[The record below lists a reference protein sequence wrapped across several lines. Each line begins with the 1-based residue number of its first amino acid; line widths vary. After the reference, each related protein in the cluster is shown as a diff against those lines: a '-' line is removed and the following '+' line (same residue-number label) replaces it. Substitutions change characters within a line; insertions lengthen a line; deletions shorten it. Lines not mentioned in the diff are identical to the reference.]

1 MSGGF
6 AIAIAWP
13 ETVCRGTGSWYDVPM
28 SILGIRKAGYY
39 KVGHAAVVLVNSQ
52 SKVCYYFDFGRYLTP
67 IGMGRVRSAKSDHD
81 LQIRSKAT
89 VSTCGTHITN
99 ISEIL
104 TELNANPSTHGEGA
118 LVASVT
124 PVDFVRSYALA
135 HRLQSQNFIAYGPFI
150 YSGTNCSRF
159 VNKVIIAGS
168 TSRKIRNS
176 LRFPLMLTP
185 TPLWNVKA
193 LGQTVKLV
201 KSPSGDARNKNW
213 TPPRGALF
221 LDGIGSG
228 SWFEFRAISQNQC
241 TVRRYSSLG
250 DLECEGVFSSDID
263 CLEGSVPSLV
273 LYPSDCQRVR
283 VKIQDDVVVNLT
295 RVQSQSFC

>member
-39 KVGHAAVVLVNSQ
+39 KVGHAAVVLVNPQSQ
-52 SKVCYYFDFGRYLTP
+52 LCHYYDFGRYLTP
-67 IGMGRVRSAKSDHD
+67 IGMGRVRSAKSDHN
-81 LQIRSKAT
+81 LKIISKAT

-104 TELNANPSTHGEGA
+104 TELNANPSTHGEGT

-124 PVDFVRSYALA
+124 PVDFERSSAFA

-159 VNKVIIAGS
+159 VNKVILAGS
-168 TSRKIRNS
+168 TSRKTRNS
-176 LRFPLMLTP
+176 LRFPPRLTP
-185 TPLWNVKA
+185 TPLWNVQA
-193 LGQTVKLV
+193 LGQTVKLM
-201 KSPSGDARNKNW
+201 KSSSGDARKKNW
-213 TPPRGALF
+213 TPPRGALY

-228 SWFEFRAISQNQC
+228 SWFEFRAIAQSKC
-241 TVRRYSSLG
+241 TVRRYSSMG
-250 DLECEGVFSSDID
+250 DLECEGFFSSDID
-263 CLEGSVPSLV
+263 CLEGATPSHV

-283 VKIQDDVVVNLT
+283 VKFKDNVVVNLT
-295 RVQSQSFC
+295 RIH

>member
-13 ETVCRGTGSWYDVPM
+13 ETVCRGAGSWYDVPM

-39 KVGHAAVVLVNSQ
+39 KVGHAAVVLVNTQSQ
-52 SKVCYYFDFGRYLTP
+52 LCHYFDFGRYLTP
-67 IGMGRVRSAKSDHD
+67 IGMGRVRSATSDHG

-89 VSTCGTHITN
+89 VSICGAQITN

-104 TELNANPSTHGEGA
+104 TELNANPTTHGAGP

-124 PVDFVRSYALA
+124 PVDFVRSCALA
-135 HRLQSQNFIAYGPFI
+135 HRLQAQNFIAYGPFI

-159 VNKVIIAGS
+159 VSKVIMAGS
-168 TSRKIRNS
+168 TSRKTRIL
-176 LRFPLMLTP
+176 LRFPPMLTP
-185 TPLWNVKA
+185 TPLWNVQA
-193 LGQTVKLV
+193 LGQTVKLM
-201 KSPSGDARNKNW
+201 KSSSGDARNKSW

-228 SWFEFRAISQNQC
+228 SWFEFRAMAQSQC
-241 TVRRYSSLG
+241 TVRRYSSMG
-250 DLECEGVFSSDID
+250 DLECESVFSSDIES
-263 CLEGSVPSLV
+263 LEGATPSHV
-273 LYPSDCQRVR
+273 LYPSDCQRIR
-283 VKIQDDVVVNLT
+283 IKLQDDVVVNLT
-295 RVQSQSFC
+295 RVH

>member
-193 LGQTVKLV
+193 LGQTVELV

-221 LDGIGSG
+221 LEGIGSG
-228 SWFEFRAISQNQC
+228 SWFEIRAISQNQC